1 MLHRSP
7 SDAAPERI
15 LLYSHDSY
23 GLGHLRRTLTLAGAL
38 VARRPGASI
47 LIVSGSP
54 CATHFALPR
63 GVEIVK
69 LPSVTKNDAGEYA
82 PRSLHGG
89 LDQLERLR
97 RDLLRQAFESF
108 DPHLLIADHQPI
120 GLDGELLDVLRLT
133 RTRGTRTILGLRDI
147 IDDPKTVATQWSHPD
162 IREALAS
169 LYDRVCVYGTPQVFD
184 QRAEYPI
191 PPELAARVEFTGY
204 VVRPA
209 STRARERT
217 GPIGRPH
224 VLVTAGGGEDGESH
238 VSTYLEC
245 LKLAS
250 APWDS
255 TLVLG
260 PLMHP
265 LHTRHVKRM
274 ARSLRNVRVHNFH
287 ADLPRLLAESDVVV
301 SMAGYNTVAEILQAR
316 VNSVLLPRVFPR
328 REQLIRAQRLEAL
341 GLARCL
347 LDEKP
352 RSLRAAVEESLSL
365 RRDWSALPALDGHER
380 MCDIAHELLA
390 DVRVAPLPAQVRR

>member
-97 RDLLRQAFESF
+97 RSLLRQAFETF

-147 IDDPKTVATQWSHPD
+147 IDDPKNKQYPLALD
-162 IREALAS
+162 IAGRDNCA
-169 LYDRVCVYGTPQVFD
+169 
-184 QRAEYPI
+184 
-191 PPELAARVEFTGY
+191 
-204 VVRPA
+204 
-209 STRARERT
+209 
-217 GPIGRPH
+217 IGRLRIDCALDNGLAFW
-224 VLVTAGGGEDGESH
+224 VVGDQLLKGAALNAVQIA
-238 VSTYLEC
+238 EC
-245 LKLAS
+245 L
-250 APWDS
+250 
-255 TLVLG
+255 
-260 PLMHP
+260 
-265 LHTRHVKRM
+265 
-274 ARSLRNVRVHNFH
+274 
-287 ADLPRLLAESDVVV
+287 
-301 SMAGYNTVAEILQAR
+301 
-316 VNSVLLPRVFPR
+316 
-328 REQLIRAQRLEAL
+328 
-341 GLARCL
+341 
-347 LDEKP
+347 
-352 RSLRAAVEESLSL
+352 
-365 RRDWSALPALDGHER
+365 
-380 MCDIAHELLA
+380 
-390 DVRVAPLPAQVRR
+390 